1 MSDAPDKDRDASGS
15 EGGNALG
22 TRRPGRTCYALARL
36 CCRLEQR
43 VSERSVAPLALR
55 ARDDQAHYSHA
66 SIFVIENRAPV
77 Q

>member
-15 EGGNALG
+15 EGGNPLG
-22 TRRPGRTCYALARL
+22 TRRPGRAFYALARL
-36 CCRLEQR
+36 CYRLEQR
-43 VSERSVAPLALR
+43 VSERGVAPLALP
-55 ARDDQAHYSHA
+55 ARDDQAHRSLA